1 MYESSRK
8 ILPEIPYEI
17 QQDLAN
23 EGRLSVIKWLEDLG
37 YDPDVDM
44 YPWGMPM
51 TCEEEGDAT
60 LYRLHEYMVRQE
72 SSRAVDQIADYL
84 D

>member
-17 QQDLAN
+17 QHVLAY
-23 EGRLSVIKWLEDLG
+23 EPVSPVVRDWLSDLG
-37 YDPDVDM
+37 YRSDEI
-44 YPWGMPM
+44 YPFGMPM
-51 TCEEEGDAT
+51 NTDEERDAA
-60 LYRLHEYMVRQE
+60 LYTLHEIMIRQD
-72 SSRAVDQIADYL
+72 STRAVDQIADYL

>member
-8 ILPEIPYEI
+8 VLPEIPYEI
-17 QQDLAN
+17 QHVLAYEPVSPAVKEWLAN
-23 EGRLSVIKWLEDLG
+23 LG
-37 YDPDVDM
+37 YEAEDI

-51 TCEEEGDAT
+51 NTEEDVSVT
-60 LYRLHEYMVRQE
+60 LFRLREYMIRQD
-72 SSRAVDQIADYL
+72 STRAVDQIADYL